1 MEGLE
6 LVAIALLAGII
17 CGAVINAGKEIINSK
32 RAGEVTPHQMWELI
46 DKLRAEQLEA
56 SSDLAVLEQENK
68 RLEEELAAAKALL
81 GKKQRFFNASAEY
94 EQILE
99 LPASEHLQ
107 AAYVPAKPSRLEVK
121 KREQGR

>member
-56 SSDLAVLEQENK
+56 SSD
-68 RLEEELAAAKALL
+68 
-81 GKKQRFFNASAEY
+81 
-94 EQILE
+94 
-99 LPASEHLQ
+99 
-107 AAYVPAKPSRLEVK
+107 
-121 KREQGR
+121 